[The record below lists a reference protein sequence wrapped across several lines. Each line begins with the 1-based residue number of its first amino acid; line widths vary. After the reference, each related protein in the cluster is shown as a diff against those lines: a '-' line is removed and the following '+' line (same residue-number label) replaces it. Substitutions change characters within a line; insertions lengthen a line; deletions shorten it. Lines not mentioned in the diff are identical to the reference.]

1 MKIGKP
7 PIEEPAADKPVH
19 LSDVFTFSTLVL
31 ILANLVPVAG
41 ALYLGWDLTSILV
54 IYWAESAVVGF
65 YNFCKIIVIG
75 GESSLFHGTFFI
87 VHFGGFMAIHFM
99 FLHQIFISDMKS
111 STSVNL
117 EHVLILLSA
126 LWPALA
132 ALFISHGVSFFQNF
146 IGHKEYA
153 NRTVAMQM
161 REPYQRIVFMQLV
174 LIIGAALTMLIGDSS
189 SVLLLAIVAKIVVDV
204 MAHIRERSRAITE

>member
-1 MKIGKP
+1 MKNAKP
-7 PIEEPAADKPVH
+7 PIEEPVPDKPLH
-19 LSDVFTFSTLVL
+19 LSGVFTFSTLVL

-75 GESSLFHGTFFI
+75 GESSLFHGIFFI
-87 VHFGGFMAIHFM
+87 VHFGAFMAIHFM
-99 FLHQIFISDMKS
+99 FLHHIFLSDMDS
-111 STSVNL
+111 SSSVNV
-117 EHVLILLSA
+117 EDVLILLSA

-132 ALFISHGVSFFQNF
+132 ALFISHGISFIQNF
-146 IGHKEYA
+146 IAHKEYA
-153 NRTVAMQM
+153 NRTVGMQM

-174 LIIGAALTMLIGDSS
+174 LIMGAVLTMQFGDSS
-189 SVLLLAIVAKIVVDV
+189 TVLLLAIVAKIVVDV
-204 MAHIRERSRAITE
+204 VAHIRERSRAIPK